1 MCLVAPTSSLSSD
14 ALVGGVVMR
23 RRAESR
29 RVLSRV
35 ASSTV
40 RKRSVLL
47 GTGSMVMHRV
57 ERRTWD
63 AVLREGNIVSVHINY
78 E

>member
-1 MCLVAPTSSLSSD
+1 
-14 ALVGGVVMR
+14 MR

-35 ASSTV
+35 TSSTV
-40 RKRSVLL
+40 RNRSVLL
-47 GTGSMVMHRV
+47 GTGSIVIHRV

-63 AVLREGNIVSVHINY
+63 AVLWQGEAIMLHQYI
-78 E
+78 